1 MEKSLQK
8 GTEDHPCA
16 YCHDYLVLCAR
27 VEVRTVKEYWKHL
40 CQMDDGLWYFWA
52 RWDREWIGGYNDPE
66 EAEEWCREYHDEYQR
81 ELFEEDE

>member
-1 MEKSLQK
+1 M
-8 GTEDHPCA
+8 
-16 YCHDYLVLCAR
+16 
-27 VEVRTVKEYWKHL
+27 KEYWKHL

-81 ELFEEDE
+81 ELFEELSDELDSPYDSEAPEGIFGKVKDIFG